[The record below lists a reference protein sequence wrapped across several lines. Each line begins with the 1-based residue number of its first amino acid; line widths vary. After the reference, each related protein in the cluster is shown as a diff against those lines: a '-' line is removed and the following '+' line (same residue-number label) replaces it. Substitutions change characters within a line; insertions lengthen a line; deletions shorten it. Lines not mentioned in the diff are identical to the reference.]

1 MTVLHDTSEEYGM
14 RTNMKKTKVMH
25 ISRKEGRKLTI
36 LIEGH
41 KLDQAEQF
49 VYLGSLVTEDGRCT
63 KEVRRS
69 IALGKTAFSKRK
81 ELSLG
86 LKKRMIKVLVWS
98 TVLYDS
104 ETWTLRQEDTRS
116 LWPLRSGSGD

>member
-1 MTVLHDTSEEYGM
+1 
-14 RTNMKKTKVMH
+14 MKKTKAMH

-104 ETWTLRQEDTRS
+104 ETWTLR
-116 LWPLRSGSGD
+116 